1 VPEKSDRAVL
11 PLIEHITRPVVVAGI
26 LIGLMATIDTLAL
39 SIRVSAVLTKR
50 LAVALSLFN
59 IVMLVARLSNV
70 IQAPIVGTL
79 GDAAANTYNPEWLAP
94 KIRIIIVFTTLGTVA
109 GAFLTPTFVQFYAH
123 LIRVFEEKRT
133 VPATLFALLSPARL
147 RVLPSLC
154 RAPRFSTYFFFVRQI
169 WRVPVDLLVFQM
181 FVTGFYTIGVLS
193 TVYAAALVPDLRLT
207 VSNLSGIVNGI
218 ATLLLFVLVDPPAA
232 MVVDHCISGKRPESD
247 AKVLNV
253 LLVTMRLAGT
263 LMAQL
268 LLVPMAHW
276 VAWVAEYIQKLM
288 H

>member
-1 VPEKSDRAVL
+1 MV
-11 PLIEHITRPVVVAGI
+11 EHFTRPVIVAGI

-59 IVMLVARLSNV
+59 LIVLVGRVSN
-70 IQAPIVGTL
+70 ILQAPIVATL
-79 GDAAANTYNPEWLAP
+79 GDAAANSYDEGWLAP
-94 KIRIIIVFTTLGTVA
+94 KLRIIIFFTSIGTIV
-109 GAFLTPTFVQFYAH
+109 GALLTPTFVQFYAN
-123 LIRVFEEKRT
+123 LIRLFEEKRT
-133 VPATLFALLSPARL
+133 VPATLLALLTPMQL
-147 RVLPSLC
+147 RRIPSFW
-154 RAPRFSTYFFFVRQI
+154 RAPRLASYFFYLRQA
-169 WRVPVDLLVFQM
+169 RRLPLDLLIWQM

-193 TVYAAALVPDLRLT
+193 TVYAAALLPSLRLT
-207 VSNLSGIVNGI
+207 VANLSGVVNGI

-253 LLVTMRLAGT
+253 LMVTMRFTGT
-263 LMAQL
+263 LIAQL
-268 LLVPMAHW
+268 LLVPMANW
-276 VAWVAEYIQKLM
+276 VVWVAEFVQKLM

>member
-1 VPEKSDRAVL
+1 M
-11 PLIEHITRPVVVAGI
+11 IIAGV

-39 SIRVSAVLTKR
+39 SIRVSAVITKR

-59 IVMLVARLSNV
+59 LVVLVGRVSNV

-79 GDAAANTYNPEWLAP
+79 GDAAANVYGEEWLNP
-94 KIRIIIVFTTLGTVA
+94 KIRIIIAFTTLGTIV
-109 GAFLTPTFVQFYAH
+109 GALLTPTFVQFYAS
-123 LIRVFEEKRT
+123 LIRLFEEKRS
-133 VPATLFALLSPARL
+133 VPATIVALFSANQLRRL
-147 RVLPSLC
+147 PGHWRT
-154 RAPRFSTYFFFVRQI
+154 PRWSTYFGYLRQVR
-169 WRVPVDLLVFQM
+169 RLPLDLLMWQM

-193 TVYAAALVPDLRLT
+193 TVYAAAILPALRLT
-207 VSNLSGIVNGI
+207 IANLSGVVNGI

-232 MVVDHCISGKRPESD
+232 MVTDHCITGKRPESD

-253 LLVTMRLAGT
+253 LMVTMRLLGT
-263 LMAQL
+263 VIAQV

-276 VAWVAEYIQKLM
+276 VAWIAQYVHEMM